1 MGLSCLT
8 PLIRH
13 CVCVWLRLMSSHHQG
28 GICLI
33 GSEIISYQPFNEGSW
48 MRHVSAPSPLS
59 PPLVSPRE
67 ASGLRSLRKSDA
79 GVRVRHWQRQ
89 LQHCGCKDAKRC
101 ATASSEM
108 KFICRELLYW
118 CSTFC
123 PLEGAT
129 ASEHK
134 ALMMELKILNH
145 IGHHLNVVN
154 LLGACTKP
162 GGTCMSI
169 CTPPHLSERD

>member
-1 MGLSCLT
+1 
-8 PLIRH
+8 
-13 CVCVWLRLMSSHHQG
+13 
-28 GICLI
+28 
-33 GSEIISYQPFNEGSW
+33 
-48 MRHVSAPSPLS
+48 
-59 PPLVSPRE
+59 
-67 ASGLRSLRKSDA
+67 
-79 GVRVRHWQRQ
+79 
-89 LQHCGCKDAKRC
+89 
-101 ATASSEM
+101 M
-108 KFICRELLYW
+108 KFICGEWLYL

-169 CTPPHLSERD
+169 CTPPHLSERDQRVFSACSGPLMVIVEYCRYGNLSAFLKSKREEFVHHAVRANMEPWQPPFHMSAHPWHNINSSVLQEVTKVTFKNTSVMVWRCYHFSGTRSTSLICAQV